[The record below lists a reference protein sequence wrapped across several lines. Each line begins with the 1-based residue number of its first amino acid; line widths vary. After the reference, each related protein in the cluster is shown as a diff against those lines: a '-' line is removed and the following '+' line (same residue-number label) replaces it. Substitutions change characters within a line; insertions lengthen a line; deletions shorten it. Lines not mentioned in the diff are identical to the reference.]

1 MILSR
6 FLKPKWQH
14 TDPMTRQQ
22 AVQGLETTDPTL
34 SELAQQD
41 PDPAVRCAA
50 LERLSDLDLLRRI
63 FSTDADAGVQAA
75 AEARYRTLLAGQT
88 ADSPALAERLERLR
102 HSLNADLRDYLL
114 RHAAEPELRLVIL
127 EQVDAE
133 PTLAEIAQQ
142 DSHPE
147 VRLAAMERVHD
158 PELLDQIAR
167 ESRNRDKRLYRRTRE
182 RLDALVA
189 EQVGAAHRERLCAE
203 MENLR
208 WDGESG
214 SNAGRFPKLE
224 QEWREQD
231 ASATPEL
238 RERYIEARSRF
249 MAERQASAG
258 RRNQRLEL
266 AASLDALL
274 ERLRQTTK
282 ADAELRAA
290 VLHATHDAPAT
301 WAQFGPAQDAEMRRL
316 DARFQQLVQ
325 DIHQQAGIVQHSHSR
340 ADRLREVLQQAET
353 LLQQASEVHDA
364 DIKHLR
370 QRWEGLDRP
379 ESASLAHEMQSHF
392 DQLLDKL
399 RARLQRQTQQRDQ
412 EWQDLQELVSQI
424 ETATENGE
432 SQHATELQEQARN
445 RLKHSIG
452 LSRAQMATIEE
463 RLQVCAGRLGEL
475 RDWRRWGAHQAR
487 EQLCTAAEELIGL
500 EATPPEI
507 AQRIQQARD
516 AWKAIDHQEGAAPK
530 ALWKRFNQACEKAYA
545 PCQAYF
551 EAQNR
556 ERRQNLEKKQA
567 ICAHLEQFESETD
580 WQQADWREA
589 DRLRRRAQEQW
600 YKSGPVNRT
609 DRKTLDRR
617 FQQVV
622 QRLDAHLGGERER
635 ELQRRQALIQRVQTL
650 IDSPDLRAA
659 IESAKKAQA
668 EWHPTVQASPRQEQ
682 ALWQIFRAACD
693 AVFARRQAEQQAV
706 DAERQEHLNRKRELC
721 AELESL
727 ATAADLEQW
736 MQARTRFHAV
746 QQEWETIGPV
756 PKNEQRALDQR
767 FETAVRQ
774 FTQQEQTLRRSSIR
788 ETFERLHQRARL
800 CARLEALLAVPDAAA
815 LVETQE
821 IWSTL
826 PALPAALQEPMQQ
839 RFEAI
844 TQALTDNNDAAQ
856 PLRIALERNLERKRM
871 ACVSMEIIAGVES
884 PPDCAQLR
892 MEYQVARLSASLA
905 GATAKTDTAHDP
917 RQLRD
922 QWCLS
927 GALPAEDEAQLDS
940 RFMCALNIW
949 QQREES

>member
-50 LERLSDLDLLRRI
+50 LERLSDLDLLGHI
-63 FSTDADAGVQAA
+63 FSVDVDAGVKTA

-102 HSLNADLRDYLL
+102 HSMTADLRNYLL
-114 RHAAEPELRLVIL
+114 RHAVEPELRLALL

-133 PTLAEIAQQ
+133 LSLTEIAQQ

-167 ESRNRDKRLYRRTRE
+167 DSRNRDKRLYRRTRE

-231 ASATPEL
+231 AAASPEL

-266 AASLDALL
+266 AASLEALL
-274 ERLRQTTK
+274 ERLRQTTET
-282 ADAELRAA
+282 DAELQAA
-290 VLHATHDAPAT
+290 ILHATHDAPVA

-325 DIHQQAGIVQHSHSR
+325 DIQQQAGVVQHSHSR
-340 ADRLREVLQQAET
+340 ADRLREVLQQAEA

-364 DIKHLR
+364 DIKQLR
-370 QRWEGLDRP
+370 QRWESLDRP

-392 DQLLDKL
+392 DQLLDQL
-399 RARLQRQTQQRDQ
+399 RARLQRQLQQRDQ
-412 EWQDLQELVSQI
+412 EWQDLQALVGQI

-487 EQLCTAAEELIGL
+487 EQLCTVAEELIGL
-500 EATPPEI
+500 EAMPPEI

-530 ALWKRFNQACEKAYA
+530 ALWKRFNLACEKAYA

-556 ERRQNLEKKQA
+556 ERRQNMEKKQA
-567 ICAHLEQFESETD
+567 ICAQLEQFESETD

-600 YKSGPVNRT
+600 YKSGPINRT

-617 FQQVV
+617 FQHVM
-622 QRLDAHLGGERER
+622 QRLDAHLGAERER

-659 IESAKKAQA
+659 IESAKRAQA
-668 EWHPTVQASPRQEQ
+668 EWHPTVQAAPRQEQ

-727 ATAADLEQW
+727 ATAADLVQW
-736 MQARTRFHAV
+736 TQARTRFHTV

-774 FTQQEQTLRRSSIR
+774 FTQQEQTLRRTSIR

-800 CARLEALLAVPDAAA
+800 CARLEALLAAPDAAA
-815 LVETQE
+815 LAETQE

-844 TQALTDNNDAAQ
+844 AQALTDNNDAAQ
-856 PLRIALERNLERKRM
+856 PLLIALERNLERKRM

-905 GATAKTDTAHDP
+905 GATAKADMAHDP

-940 RFMCALNIW
+940 RFMCALNVW